1 MYCTCRFYVIRW
13 CCRSQC
19 CTSLKNTVDCQGG
32 MAPSPYAQ
40 GPQSH
45 SPTAPQ
51 DQVVLGSFSQAEQNV
66 EMRNRQKCWW
76 RSLYVRHFFVLKVA
90 PNDGKRMVNYQKR
103 YLAIS
108 WNTITVVHLCL
119 LENSWAKNL
128 GKLWKSTPCPIDCE
142 IVPFFQGLATP
153 KAIP

>member
-19 CTSLKNTVDCQGG
+19 CASIKNTVDCQGG

-40 GPQSH
+40 GPQFH
-45 SPTAPQ
+45 SPTRPSGAWKF
-51 DQVVLGSFSQAEQNV
+51 FSSRA
-66 EMRNRQKCWW
+66 KCWDEKPAKVLMKE
-76 RSLYVRHFFVLKVA
+76 SLYEALFCLES
-90 PNDGKRMVNYQKR
+90 GSKRWK
-103 YLAIS
+103 AI
-108 WNTITVVHLCL
+108 WWITKSDTLQYFETQLVHLCL

-128 GKLWKSTPCPIDCE
+128 GELWKSTPCPIDCE